1 MTRLYLTFSALALLF
16 FIANPIAA
24 QTKKKTPWYNIE
36 MIIFA
41 QENVGAGSNE
51 IWPTLPGTPD
61 ISSVV
66 AYDSIPNSQRRLKAI
81 YNSLKRTN
89 GRFQPLIHKAW
100 RQPVVSKKRTL
111 PIAVSATVDSFNLM
125 GTVKIS
131 VKRYLHVDLDFL
143 LNDSNR
149 TTPVLQDGKSL
160 AAYTRRPSQ
169 YRVVS
174 HRKMR
179 SEELHFIDHPK
190 VGVIIKA
197 TKFIIPE
204 AASSPSD
211 EAEPTLQNKAAE
223 KNIPVSN

>member
-1 MTRLYLTFSALALLF
+1 MTRLYLTFLALVLLI
-16 FIANPIAA
+16 FITSPVAA
-24 QTKKKTPWYNIE
+24 QTKKKTRWYNIE

-41 QENVGAGSNE
+41 QANASTGGNE
-51 IWPTLPGTPD
+51 IWPTLPGSPD

-66 AYDSIPNSQRRLKAI
+66 AYDPVPSSQRKLKAI

-89 GRFQPLIHKAW
+89 GRLQPLIHKAW

-111 PIAVSATVDSFNLM
+111 PIAVSATADSFNLL

-131 VKRYLHVDLDFL
+131 VKRYLHVDLDL
-143 LNDSNR
+143 LLSDSNR
-149 TTPVLQDGKSL
+149 AAPILEDGKSL
-160 AAYTRRPSQ
+160 AAYSRRPAQ
-169 YRVVS
+169 YRVIS

-197 TKFIIPE
+197 TKFAIPE
-204 AASSPSD
+204 AASSPTDESD
-211 EAEPTLQNKAAE
+211 TTRRNEPVE
-223 KNIPVSN
+223 KSIPVSN